1 MNLPE
6 VAQAQALSELFG
18 AALASVRP
26 QSVALIGCA
35 GGNGLEQ
42 VDRAVT
48 SRIVAV
54 DINTDYLAV
63 CAARFPGVETV
74 CADVSAG
81 LAIGRVDLVHIALV
95 LEFVADPGAVL
106 EQLRPVGAAV
116 SVVLQ
121 LASEETPAITPSP
134 YRESLSALAP
144 IHRLLS
150 PADLEL
156 DENDGRIIAL
166 PGGKRLWHA
175 IIR

>member
-81 LAIGRVDLVHIALV
+81 LAIGPVDLVHIALV
-95 LEFVADPGAVL
+95 LEFVADPRAVL
-106 EQLRPVGAAV
+106 EQLRAVGGAV

-121 LASEETPAITPSP
+121 LASEAAPAITPSP
-134 YRESLSALAP
+134 YRDSLSALAP

-150 PADLEL
+150 PADLGL